1 MKIRARELRQ
11 VIREEFM
18 RGVPEFALRK
28 ASQDCVDQ
36 LRDSIKRFILLR
48 SENPAQQRQ
57 MIAAAAPVLEEL
69 EEKIYADIEDKLYQ
83 FLQQV

>member
-1 MKIRARELRQ
+1 MKIKAGDLRR

-18 RGVPEFALRK
+18 RGVPEFTLRK

-36 LRDSIKRFILLR
+36 LRDSVKRFILAR
-48 SENPAQQRQ
+48 SENPTQQRQ
-57 MIAAAAPVLEEL
+57 MIAASNPVLEEL
-69 EEKIYADIEDKLYQ
+69 EEKIYADIEEALFE